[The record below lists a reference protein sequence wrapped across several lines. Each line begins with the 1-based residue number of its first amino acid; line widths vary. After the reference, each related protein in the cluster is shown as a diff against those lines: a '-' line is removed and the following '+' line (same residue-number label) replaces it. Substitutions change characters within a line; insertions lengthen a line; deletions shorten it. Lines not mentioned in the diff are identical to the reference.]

1 MTATKDP
8 AGDLRGLES
17 EVLSNFD
24 EERGHVESDIESA
37 ADAPI
42 VEDELEPPLL
52 RTAVAIALPTVAA
65 AIMVGGIFTG
75 FGARIYAVVAG
86 LLGVALAVGV
96 GRLRNALLTNLA
108 IVGGVFFVGL
118 LMVLP
123 SGFENI
129 TALRAIVSRAISDG
143 NVSRPPVPLLPGW
156 QALIGWLMAFTGFGA
171 TWVATTLKKPALG
184 LLLPLPVAAI
194 AAISVPDEA
203 QIPSGIVAFVLF
215 VIGLGLLSAAS
226 QAAGDDEQR
235 PPLAYELRR
244 ALRSLP
250 LIGAVVAI
258 LVIGSQSNLLF
269 PETLID
275 PAETPQKPKTT
286 PISEVEDRVL
296 FEVKSTI
303 SGPWR
308 IGNLDVYDGTDWRLP
323 PFNASKIDDV
333 PRDGV
338 VDRELTP
345 GVKAEY
351 TIRGLNGTVLPGLPN
366 TVGIVA
372 QGPRL
377 AYDRRSGAIR
387 LAQGQVEPDLHYT
400 VAAAKLPTILDLQT
414 STTPMPKDFDRKT
427 YLSIPPPPP
436 AVVALLDQAATLPSQ
451 WDKFDFL
458 RNQILNNVVAT
469 GTGSPVSVTPERV
482 QDMLA
487 GSKEGSPFEIVAA
500 QAMLARWAGVPS
512 RIGYGFDGGEAVDDV
527 LQVRPKHGATFVEV
541 YFPGYKWLPV
551 IGVPKK
557 AKPTVGS
564 DPGTQKVD
572 PNVLPSDEVAVELF
586 LPVVT
591 QPESILAAQ
600 IIRSLLIALPIAL
613 VLLLIYI
620 VTPAVRKF
628 RYRSRRR
635 DAALELGP
643 RARVALAYSEFRDY
657 ATDFGFSF
665 PSDTPLMLL
674 ERFLP
679 DAEHTELAWLTTR
692 VLWGD
697 LQEEV
702 DERHA
707 IAAEELSRTLR
718 RRLGAAQP
726 ATLRAVSFVSRLSLR
741 SPYAPDLVA
750 QLDGDEAPVVG
761 GSSAGGTGRRRF
773 RKKKGAARV
782 AVAPS

>member
-8 AGDLRGLES
+8 QTDFGALES
-17 EVLSNFD
+17 EVLENLAG
-24 EERGHVESDIESA
+24 EAGHVEADIEAA
-37 ADAPI
+37 AD
-42 VEDELEPPLL
+42 VEVEEDEVEQPLL
-52 RTAVAIALPTVAA
+52 RTAVAVALPTVAA

-75 FGARIYAVVAG
+75 FGGRIYAAVAG
-86 LLGVALAVGV
+86 LLGVGLAVFA
-96 GRLRNALLTNLA
+96 GRLRKALLANLA
-108 IVGGVFFVGL
+108 ILGGVFFIGL

-129 TALRAIVSRAISDG
+129 ASLRASVGRAISDG

-156 QALIGWLMAFTGFGA
+156 QALIGWLMAFCGFGA
-171 TWVATTLKKPALG
+171 TWTATTLKKPALG

-215 VIGLGLLSAAS
+215 VIGLGLLSAAA

-235 PPLAYELRR
+235 PPLAYEVRR

-250 LIGAVVAI
+250 LIAAVVALLI
-258 LVIGSQSNLLF
+258 AGSQSNILF

-308 IGNLDVYDGTDWRLP
+308 IGNLDVYDGKDWRLP
-323 PFNASKIDDV
+323 PFNASRVNDV

-338 VDRELTP
+338 VDRELSP
-345 GVKAEY
+345 GVRAEY

-372 QGPRL
+372 EGPRL
-377 AYDRRSGAIR
+377 AYDGRSGAIR
-387 LAQGQVEPDLHYT
+387 LAQGQVEPDLTYT
-400 VAAAKLPTILDLQT
+400 VAAARLPTISDLQT
-414 STTPMPKDFDRKT
+414 STAGLPNDFDRET

-436 AVVALLDQAATLPSQ
+436 AVVSLLQQASTLPSQ

-458 RNQILNNVVAT
+458 RNQVLDNVVAT
-469 GTGSPVSVTPERV
+469 GTGSPTSVTPERV

-500 QAMLARWAGVPS
+500 QAMLARWAGIPS
-512 RIGYGFDGGEAVDDV
+512 RIGYGFDGGELVDDV

-541 YFPGYKWLPV
+541 YFPTYKWLPV

-564 DPGTQKVD
+564 DPGTQKLD
-572 PNVLPSDEVAVELF
+572 PSVLPSDEVAVELF
-586 LPVVT
+586 MPVVT
-591 QPESILAAQ
+591 QPESIVADQ
-600 IIRSLLIALPIAL
+600 ILRFLLIATPIAL
-613 VLLLIYI
+613 VLLALYI
-620 VTPAVRKF
+620 LEPALRKF

-635 DAALELGP
+635 DIALELGP
-643 RARVALAYSEFRDY
+643 RARVALAYSEFRDH
-657 ATDFGFSF
+657 ATDFGFSY

-679 DAEHTELAWLTTR
+679 DAEHAELAWLTTR

-697 LQEEV
+697 LQHEV
-702 DERHA
+702 DEAHA
-707 IAAEELSRTLR
+707 VAAEELSRTLR
-718 RRLGAAQP
+718 RRLAAAQP
-726 ATLRAVSFVSRLSLR
+726 ATVRAVSFVSRLSLR
-741 SPYAPDLVA
+741 SPYAPELHR
-750 QLDGDEAPVVG
+750 QLDDGDDPVEG
-761 GSSAGGTGRRRF
+761 DQGDRPGRRFLR
-773 RKKKGAARV
+773 KKGATRV

>member
-8 AGDLRGLES
+8 RTDFGSLES
-17 EVLSNFD
+17 DVLDNLTG
-24 EERGHVESDIESA
+24 EAGRVEADIEAA
-37 ADAPI
+37 AD
-42 VEDELEPPLL
+42 VEPEQEEFEQPLL
-52 RTAVAIALPTVAA
+52 RTAAAIALPTIAA

-75 FGARIYAVVAG
+75 AGARIYAAVAG
-86 LLGVALAVGV
+86 LLGVALAAGA
-96 GRLRNALLTNLA
+96 GRMRRALVANAVVL
-108 IVGGVFFVGL
+108 GGIFLIGL

-129 TALRAIVSRAISDG
+129 TSLRASISRAIGDG

-156 QALIGWLMAFTGFGA
+156 QALIGWLLAFVGFGA
-171 TWVATTLKKPALG
+171 TWVATVVKKPALG

-203 QIPSGIVAFVLF
+203 QIPSGIASFVLF
-215 VIGLGLLSAAS
+215 VIGLGLLSAAA
-226 QAAGDDEQR
+226 QAAGDDDQK
-235 PPLAYELRR
+235 PPLSYELRR

-250 LIGAVVAI
+250 LIGAVVAL
-258 LVIGSQSNLLF
+258 LVVGSQSNLLF
-269 PETLID
+269 PDTIID

-303 SGPWR
+303 AGPWR
-308 IGNLDVYDGTDWRLP
+308 IGNLDVYDGKDWRLP
-323 PFNASKIDDV
+323 PFNASKIGDV

-377 AYDRRSGAIR
+377 AYDGRSGAIR
-387 LAQGQVEPDLHYT
+387 LAQGQVEPDLTYT
-400 VAAAKLPTILDLQT
+400 VAAARLPAITDLQT
-414 STTPMPKDFDRKT
+414 STAALPRDFDRET
-427 YLSIPPPPP
+427 YLSIPSPPP
-436 AVVALLDQAATLPSQ
+436 AVVSLLQQASTLPSA

-458 RNQILNNVVAT
+458 RNQVLDNVVAT

-512 RIGYGFDGGEAVDDV
+512 RIGYGFDGGELVDDV

-551 IGVPKK
+551 IGVPKQ

-586 LPVVT
+586 MPIVT
-591 QPESILAAQ
+591 QPRSILAAQ
-600 IIRSLLIALPIAL
+600 ILRTLLIATPIVL
-613 VLLLIYI
+613 VLLALYI
-620 VTPAVRKF
+620 LEPALRKF
-628 RYRSRRR
+628 RLRSRRR
-635 DAALELGP
+635 DLALELGP
-643 RARVALAYSEFRDY
+643 RARVALAYTEFRDY
-657 ATDFGFSF
+657 ATDFGFSY

-679 DAEHTELAWLTTR
+679 DAEHLELAWLTTR

-697 LQEEV
+697 LQREV
-702 DERHA
+702 DVSHA
-707 IAAEELSRTLR
+707 VAAEELSRTLR
-718 RRLGAAQP
+718 RRLASAQP
-726 ATLRAVSFVSRLSLR
+726 ATVRAVAFVSRLSLR
-741 SPYAPDLVA
+741 SPYAPGLHA
-750 QLDGDEAPVVG
+750 QLEGEDDAPSGDP
-761 GSSAGGTGRRRF
+761 GRGPRRLF
-773 RKKKGAARV
+773 KKKGATRV

>member
-8 AGDLRGLES
+8 QTDFGALES
-17 EVLSNFD
+17 EVLENLAG
-24 EERGHVESDIESA
+24 EAGHVEADIEAA
-37 ADAPI
+37 AD
-42 VEDELEPPLL
+42 VEVEEDEVEQPLL
-52 RTAVAIALPTVAA
+52 RTAVAVALPTVAA

-75 FGARIYAVVAG
+75 FGGRIYAAVAG
-86 LLGVALAVGV
+86 LLGVGLAVFA
-96 GRLRNALLTNLA
+96 GRLRKALLANLA
-108 IVGGVFFVGL
+108 ILGGVFFIGL

-129 TALRAIVSRAISDG
+129 ASLRASVGRAISDG

-171 TWVATTLKKPALG
+171 TWTATTLKKPALG

-215 VIGLGLLSAAS
+215 VIGLGLLSAAA

-235 PPLAYELRR
+235 PPLAYEVRR

-250 LIGAVVAI
+250 LIAAVVALLI
-258 LVIGSQSNLLF
+258 AGSQSNILF

-308 IGNLDVYDGTDWRLP
+308 IGNLDVYDGKDWRLP
-323 PFNASKIDDV
+323 PFNASRVNDV

-338 VDRELTP
+338 VDRELSP
-345 GVKAEY
+345 GVRAEY

-377 AYDRRSGAIR
+377 AYDGRSGAIR
-387 LAQGQVEPDLHYT
+387 LAQGQVEPDLTYT
-400 VAAAKLPTILDLQT
+400 VAAARLPTITDLQT
-414 STTPMPKDFDRKT
+414 STAGLPNDFDRET

-436 AVVALLDQAATLPSQ
+436 AVVSLLQQASTLPSQ

-458 RNQILNNVVAT
+458 RNQVLDNVVAT
-469 GTGSPVSVTPERV
+469 GTGSPTSVTPERV

-500 QAMLARWAGVPS
+500 QAMLARWAGIPS
-512 RIGYGFDGGEAVDDV
+512 RIGYGFDGGELVDDV

-541 YFPGYKWLPV
+541 YFPTYKWLPV

-564 DPGTQKVD
+564 DPGTQKLD
-572 PNVLPSDEVAVELF
+572 PSVLPSDEVAVELF
-586 LPVVT
+586 MPVVT
-591 QPESILAAQ
+591 QPESIVADQ
-600 IIRSLLIALPIAL
+600 ILRFLLIATPIAL
-613 VLLLIYI
+613 VLLALYI
-620 VTPAVRKF
+620 LEPALRKF

-635 DAALELGP
+635 DIALELGP

-657 ATDFGFSF
+657 ATDFGFSY

-679 DAEHTELAWLTTR
+679 DAEHAELAWLTTR

-697 LQEEV
+697 LQHEV
-702 DERHA
+702 DEAHA
-707 IAAEELSRTLR
+707 VAAEELSRTLR
-718 RRLGAAQP
+718 RRLAAAQP
-726 ATLRAVSFVSRLSLR
+726 ATVRAVSFVSRLSLR
-741 SPYAPDLVA
+741 SPYAPELHR
-750 QLDGDEAPVVG
+750 QLDDGDDPVEG
-761 GSSAGGTGRRRF
+761 DPGDRPGRRFLR
-773 RKKKGAARV
+773 KKGATRV